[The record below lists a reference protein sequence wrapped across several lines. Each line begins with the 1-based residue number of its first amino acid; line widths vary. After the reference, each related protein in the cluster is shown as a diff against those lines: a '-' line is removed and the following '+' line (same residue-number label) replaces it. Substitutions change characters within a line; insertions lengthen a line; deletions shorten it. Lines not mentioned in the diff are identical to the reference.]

1 MAKIIQYQ
9 FLAGE
14 INHGTEENPDIEQ
27 VIFNKSITCPT
38 QEVFDINYPIAEKE
52 AVGEIK
58 VDGEFDEETPSQLD
72 TIEAQVTYTAMM
84 TDTLLEV

>member
-1 MAKIIQYQ
+1 MAKIIKYQ

-27 VIFNKSITCPT
+27 ILQDAEIVCPI

-52 AVGEIK
+52 AVGEIEIE
-58 VDGEFDEETPSQLD
+58 GEFDEEIPSQLD
-72 TIEAQVTYTAMM
+72 TIEAQVAYTAMM
-84 TDTLLEV
+84 TETLIH